1 MKKNAACKGES
12 MGRDISIAVSVKD
25 KYSDAVTKMQ
35 SASKSFTKDLDG
47 MYKKLDTLDKA
58 QSRLKS
64 DTDSLKKAM
73 QDAQKE
79 FKRTGE
85 ESKRMAAQ
93 VASDKY
99 ENARR
104 NLKLVS
110 DEARST
116 AKEIKSMS
124 DAISK
129 ADNRA
134 GSLKKVIGSKGSE
147 DTGKS
152 ILSSL
157 AGAGIAQMIGN
168 SLSEG
173 ATSVISSAFGD
184 RAGTMFGTTLSSIA
198 QGAAMGSVA
207 GAKGAA
213 VGAAAGA
220 VSGIISSAT
229 YDFSDKNEAY
239 KSAVQEAYTTVTTQQ
254 AQDLENGIKLAGS
267 REKTQMAFSTM
278 MKDDGKAKAYLSEVK
293 KMADYTPFLFDDL
306 TAMSKTLLTYGY
318 NEKEMIPQLT
328 KVGDAGAALGM
339 NTEDMKM
346 VATAIGRMK
355 SSGKTTLEYINIL
368 QERGVDAIGYLAQAG
383 GISKGEVYEKIS
395 KGLIPGA
402 EAAKAIS
409 DYMGKAYEGA
419 MQLQSTS
426 FEGMQSTLQGLTEN
440 LNAAMGEGYN
450 EERKKGMQEQIDY
463 LGGEMAKEQQEA
475 YKSIGQWKASLENE
489 REKAMRDA
497 VQSAMQSDAYQKA
510 KATKNGA
517 EMGRIMAEAQIEGEN
532 AFKDTEGY
540 KTMVQAEKGLVGSI
554 QNSMKQDKT
563 YWNYG
568 YEMGQEFSRGYLSA
582 RGASYTS
589 YVTPEHSKLGDPT
602 EVLDNA
608 LNRPTLRSPFQ
619 KPFNSKSIGI
629 LRVPYDGY
637 PALLHEGEEVRTAS
651 ASRAGDDSQ
660 GYIININNPVVREE
674 QDFYR
679 LTQQIVGA
687 IRQQAAIQ
695 AG

>member
-1 MKKNAACKGES
+1 

-229 YDFSDKNEAY
+229 YDFSNKNEAY
-239 KSAVQEAYTTVTTQQ
+239 KCAVQEAYTTVTTQQ

-568 YEMGQEFSRGYLSA
+568 YEMGQEFGRGYLSA

-589 YVTPEHSKLGDPT
+589 YVTPEHSKLGDPA
-602 EVLDNA
+602 EALDNA
-608 LNRPTLRSPFQ
+608 LNRPTLRNPFQ
-619 KPFNSKSIGI
+619 KPFNSKAIGM

-687 IRQQAAIQ
+687 IRQQAEIQ

>member
-1 MKKNAACKGES
+1 
-12 MGRDISIAVSVKD
+12 
-25 KYSDAVTKMQ
+25 
-35 SASKSFTKDLDG
+35 

-64 DTDSLKKAM
+64 DTDGLKKAM

-79 FKRTGE
+79 FKKTGE
-85 ESKRMAAQ
+85 ESKKMAAQ

-116 AKEIKSMS
+116 AKEIKSMT

-134 GSLKKVIGSKGSE
+134 GSFKKVIGAKGSE
-147 DTGKS
+147 DAEKS

-157 AGAGIAQMIGN
+157 AGAGMGQMIG
-168 SLSEG
+168 SALSEG
-173 ATSVISSAFGD
+173 ATSIISSAFGD
-184 RAGTMFGTTLSSIA
+184 RTGTMFGTALSSIA

-229 YDFSDKNEAY
+229 YDFSNKNEAY

-278 MKDDGKAKAYLSEVK
+278 MKDDGKAKAYLAEVK

-328 KVGDAGAALGM
+328 KVGNAGAALGM

-589 YVTPEHSKLGDPT
+589 YVTPEHSKLGDPA
-602 EVLDNA
+602 EALDNA
-608 LNRPTLRSPFQ
+608 LNRPTLRNPFQ
-619 KPFNSKSIGI
+619 KPFNSKAIGM

-687 IRQQAAIQ
+687 IRQQAEIQ